1 MTAHITKAGII
12 GIGSIGSAV
21 ATGLARAGH
30 PVVISRRGAVRS
42 AALAAAFANITAAEN
57 QSVLD
62 QTGVVFIA
70 LNDADAVAALKPLE
84 FRPDHVVI
92 SLMAGMELTT
102 LGRLIAPANARTI
115 MIPFP
120 AIADGGSPV
129 LVMGDA
135 APVEQIFGQTDSV
148 IPVADRGELNAFLAA
163 QAILSPVAVMV
174 SGTAKWAGSHGGDTD
189 KAERFLRWLIASSLS
204 GMPSDD
210 LITALNTPDGYNQR
224 LRQYFEQQGLSANID
239 TGLSKLNPTTGKDV

>member
-1 MTAHITKAGII
+1 MTASMMKAGII

-30 PVVISRRGAVRS
+30 PVVISRRGAARS
-42 AALAAAFANITAAEN
+42 AALAAVFADITVAEN

-70 LNDADAVAALKPLE
+70 LNDDAAAALKPLE

-92 SLMAGMELTT
+92 SLMAGMELAT

-148 IPVADRGELNAFLAA
+148 IPVADRSELNAFLAA

-174 SGTAKWAGSHGGDTD
+174 SGAAKWAGSHGGDTD
-189 KAERFLRWLIASSLS
+189 KAERFLRRLIASSLS

-239 TGLSKLNPTTGKDV
+239 TGLSKLNPPTGKDV

>member
-1 MTAHITKAGII
+1 MTASMMKTGII

-21 ATGLARAGH
+21 ATGLARAGL
-30 PVVISRRGAVRS
+30 PVVISRRGAARS
-42 AALAAAFANITAAEN
+42 TALAAAFADITAAEN

-70 LNDADAVAALKPLE
+70 LNDDAAAALKPLE

-92 SLMAGMELTT
+92 SLMAGMELAT

-135 APVEQIFGQTDSV
+135 ALVEQIFGQTDSV

-174 SGTAKWAGSHGGDTD
+174 SGAAKWAGSHGGDTD
-189 KAERFLRWLIASSLS
+189 KAERFLRRLIASSLS

-239 TGLSKLNPTTGKDV
+239 TGLSKLNPPTGKDV